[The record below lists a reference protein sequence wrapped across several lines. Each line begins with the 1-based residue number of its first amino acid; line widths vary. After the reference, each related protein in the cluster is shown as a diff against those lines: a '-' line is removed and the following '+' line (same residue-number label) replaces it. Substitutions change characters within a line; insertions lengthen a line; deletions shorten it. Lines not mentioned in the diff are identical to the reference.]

1 MDPSKKISNVSKE
14 TNHLKQMGINNT
26 VKELLIQ
33 ELKTKKNAHNKKMNY
48 SLLRKKKTQ
57 WIPQLCTRN
66 GLGTSVL

>member
-14 TNHLKQMGINNT
+14 INHLKQKGINNT

-33 ELKTKKNAHNKKMNY
+33 ELRIKKNAHNKKINH

-57 WIPQLCTRN
+57 
-66 GLGTSVL
+66 